1 MKTDSSCEALAK
13 QEHAAGKARPC
24 TCHPDDNPPV
34 PCAQKYALSECK
46 AADKAQEWTAIHEQ
60 NSDGW
65 YVCSNGEP
73 IIAWPFTGREA
84 KAIAD
89 THNAS
94 ITAERERKHIAKV

>member
-1 MKTDSSCEALAK
+1 MPDPLNMKT
-13 QEHAAGKARPC
+13 EH
-24 TCHPDDNPPV
+24 T
-34 PCAQKYALSECK
+34 
-46 AADKAQEWTAIHEQ
+46 ADKAQEWTAIHEQ